1 MRARFIAGL
10 DRVLEYAL
18 ILLASVMVITVSWQ
32 VISRYGLRSPSS
44 LTEEIARFQL
54 IWLGLLG
61 SAYTFRKRM
70 HVGID
75 IMVAR
80 LKGRSRKVIET
91 ISLSACILFA
101 LGVLIVGGVQLMLLT
116 HDLNQTAAATG
127 WRISA
132 VYSVIPISGL
142 LWVIYGVYFLIIL
155 WSSGSS
161 DGDPDPVTGL
171 MRREG

>member
-1 MRARFIAGL
+1 MSALIKAL
-10 DRVLEYAL
+10 DRVLETAL
-18 ILLASVMVITVSWQ
+18 ILLAVVMVITVSWQ

-101 LGVLIVGGVQLMLLT
+101 LTILIMGGVQLMLLT
-116 HDLNQTAAATG
+116 HELDQTAAATG
-127 WRISA
+127 WRMSA
-132 VYSVIPISGL
+132 VYSVIPLSGFI
-142 LWVIYGVYFLIIL
+142 WVIYGIYFLINL
-155 WSSGSS
+155 WSSDSS
-161 DGDPDPVTGL
+161 DNDPDPVTGL
-171 MRREG
+171 IGGES